1 MKQFWLQFF
10 TWWNGE
16 TLGTRFYTWRFGKP
30 VGQDELGNRYY
41 RAEGPLIDRSVGTER
56 RWVIYNGVA
65 DASKVPPGWRAW
77 LAHNA
82 SLPPSEETYIPR
94 EWEKPHLPNM
104 TGTPQAYHPPGS
116 QLGTGQRSRRDRR
129 LRPLE
134 PDRVGAFLRA
144 SQPAR
149 SGGRTIAGEQPRLR
163 TIRMPGSPAPGRVRY
178 PALRRCPSAP
188 PRARRQPGGDTI
200 AASPRLQFWHR
211 IGPEDLGA
219 VADAIGEGERAAAKQ
234 PDIPSDDEFRRRPT

>member
-82 SLPPSEETYIPR
+82 SLPPSEETYISR

-116 QLGTGQRSRRDRR
+116 QRGTG
-129 LRPLE
+129 
-134 PDRVGAFLRA
+134 GI
-144 SQPAR
+144 PAAT
-149 SGGRTIAGEQPRLR
+149 GDYVPW
-163 TIRMPGSPAPGRVRY
+163 SP
-178 PALRRCPSAP
+178 
-188 PRARRQPGGDTI
+188 T
-200 AASPRLQFWHR
+200 
-211 IGPEDLGA
+211 E
-219 VADAIGEGERAAAKQ
+219 
-234 PDIPSDDEFRRRPT
+234 